1 MLLESTTGF
10 VGQTAISISGK
21 GRVPRMHPTERRDFR
36 EIVIAACCHVLP
48 QCALPIHPDPA
59 PLDVSIDPA
68 EHLAAFIGFTT
79 GSLRGAVTLIVPAS
93 LLRASYPLALKH
105 GIDGQLELF
114 DWAGEIVNRLL
125 GRVKSGLGTRG
136 VAVEPSTPKTM
147 MGEQIQFVVSEH
159 SSVCAL
165 RFQCREASLA
175 VLVDAISAEDQ
186 TLFRASQGAIAFQ
199 PEGELL
205 LF

>member
-1 MLLESTTGF
+1 MQPS
-10 VGQTAISISGK
+10 
-21 GRVPRMHPTERRDFR
+21 ERRDFR
-36 EIVIAACCHVLP
+36 EIVIVACRHVLP

-59 PLDVSIDPA
+59 DLDVSLDPI
-68 EHLAAFIGFTT
+68 EHLAAFIGFST
-79 GSLRGAVTLIVPAS
+79 GTLRGALTLLVPVP
-93 LLRASYPLALKH
+93 LVKASYPLAFKSKT
-105 GIDGQLELF
+105 DMQLELF

-125 GRVKSGLGTRG
+125 GRIKSGLGARG

-159 SSVCAL
+159 NSVCAL
-165 RFQCREASLA
+165 RFKCRDAALV

-186 TLFRASQGAIAFQ
+186 ALFRVSQGAIAFQ
-199 PEGELL
+199 PEGEVL